1 MSKKHMKQN
10 PGLGAMNR
18 RQLLTALGLTGA
30 GLFLPSL
37 GWKRNHAM
45 AQSAAPR
52 RVVIFVTSHG
62 VVADTWR
69 MTRDNPGFGNW
80 EYAFDNND
88 PASFSETLRPLHG
101 HREKLLV
108 LEGLSQM
115 STLGDY
121 YTNNHSAATQH
132 LLTGALMVDD
142 NNAGGPSVD
151 QLIAREVALPGRIP
165 SLELSSMSGLPMGG
179 FVNSG
184 PSQRMP
190 TSDNP
195 QAVFDR
201 LFPPGSQPT
210 NPGEEPPMPTERDLI
225 RGARRS
231 VLDLVAD
238 EYEAIAP
245 RLGSEDRARL
255 DQHRQLVREL
265 ELRVGS
271 IAQLNCGTPP
281 DRPSVNHQADQPTII
296 RAQMELAAAAL
307 ACDLT
312 RVVTIQLPELANSE
326 FGAPPGD
333 VHQDYAHQTNSSEV
347 ARQQMTNYNRVQADL
362 FAHLLTT
369 LDQYGEGDG
378 TLLDNTAAVWV
389 TELANGPHD
398 LWEIPVVMG
407 GSCGGA
413 FRPGRYVS
421 YPQEIAN
428 PVENP
433 DWEANAAHAQV
444 GLGHSHLL
452 ISLMQAMGL
461 ETDSIGATSVTTR
474 TASNQNISLTG
485 PLPRLS

>member
-1 MSKKHMKQN
+1 MKQN
-10 PGLGAMNR
+10 TGLGAMNR

-37 GWKRNHAM
+37 GWKRNQAK
-45 AQSAAPR
+45 AQSVVPKR
-52 RVVIFVTSHG
+52 LVIFATAHG
-62 VVADTWR
+62 AVPETWR

-80 EYAFDNND
+80 EYPFDSSD
-88 PASFSETLRPLHG
+88 ASTFSEILRPLHP

-108 LEGLSQM
+108 IEGLSQM

-121 YTNNHSAATQH
+121 STNNHNAATQH
-132 LLTGALMVDD
+132 LLTGAMMVDD

-151 QLIAREVALPGRIP
+151 QIIAQQVAIPGRIP
-165 SLELSSMSGLPMGG
+165 SLELSSMAGMAMGG
-179 FVNSG
+179 FVNSA
-184 PSQRMP
+184 PSQRTP

-201 LFPPGSQPT
+201 LFPPGSTPT
-210 NPGEEPPMPTERDLI
+210 SPGEEPPMPTERDLI

-245 RLGSEDRARL
+245 RLGADDRQRL
-255 DQHRQLVREL
+255 DQHRQLVRDL

-271 IAQLNCGTPP
+271 LAQLNCGAPERTGV
-281 DRPSVNHQADQPTII
+281 SNNADQPSII

-312 RVVTIQLPELANSE
+312 RVVTIQLPEMYNSE

-333 VHQDYAHQTNSSEV
+333 VHQDYAHQTNSSEE
-347 ARQQMTNYNRVQADL
+347 ARTQMTNYNRIQADL

-378 TLLDNTAAVWV
+378 TLLDNTAAVWL
-389 TELANGPHD
+389 TELATGPHD
-398 LWEIPVVMG
+398 LWEIPVVIG

-413 FRPGRYVS
+413 FRVGRYMS
-421 YPQEIAN
+421 YAQDIAN

-433 DWEANAAHAQV
+433 DWEAHAAHALI
-444 GLGHSHLL
+444 GPGHNHLL

-461 ETDSIGATSVTTR
+461 ENDSIGATSVQTR
-474 TASNQNISLTG
+474 TASSQTISLTG
-485 PLPRLS
+485 GLDRLS